1 MKPGIIE
8 TVTDHFRGLA
18 TMNIL
23 RAESLH
29 KVYGKLPAVDGLSFA
44 VRKGEC
50 FGLLGPNGAGK
61 TTTIR
66 MLYGYTPRNAGT
78 LELFGLDIDRDL
90 REIKRRIGICQQE
103 DSLDPDLNVRE
114 NLIGFARYFS
124 ISRAAAEPRA
134 DELLQFFALYNRAG
148 DKITTLS
155 GGLKRRLMLARALIN
170 SPDLLILDEPTT
182 GLDPQSRQLLWEKLA
197 DLKEAGLTILLT
209 THYMEEAA
217 RLCDRLV
224 IIDHG
229 RILVEGAPADLVREQ
244 VGRTVLE
251 VADPDQTVRD
261 FLARQGYRV
270 EDLGKRL
277 LVHLDDGDELFLRL
291 TREVRAEGCTLRP
304 ASLEDLFLKL
314 TGRELRE

>member
-1 MKPGIIE
+1 MAIVQI
-8 TVTDHFRGLA
+8 
-18 TMNIL
+18 
-23 RAESLH
+23 ESLR
-29 KVYGKLPAVDGLSFA
+29 KSYGALTAVDGISFT
-44 VRKGEC
+44 VHKGEC

-66 MLYGYTPRNAGT
+66 MLYGYTPRDAGR
-78 LELFGLDIDRDL
+78 LELFGLDIDRNL

-114 NLIGFARYFS
+114 NLVGFARYFS
-124 ISRAAAEPRA
+124 IPRPAAEQRA
-134 DELLQFFALYNRAG
+134 DELLQFFALHSRTR

-229 RILVEGAPADLVREQ
+229 RILVEGAPAALVRER
-244 VGRTVLE
+244 VGQTVLE
-251 VADPDQTVRD
+251 IADPDQGVRD
-261 FLARQGYRV
+261 FLAREGCRV
-270 EDLGKRL
+270 EDLGRRL
-277 LVHLDDGDELFLRL
+277 LVHLDDGDALFLKL
-291 TREVRAEGCTLRP
+291 TRELRAEGCTLRP